1 MLADYFLSRAYAV
14 AIVRSLRLISPK
26 GVTNIRSFY
35 LAPVVQSCYY
45 SCKDGLLLLLNALP
59 QRPLLALEVHLP

>member
-14 AIVRSLRLISPK
+14 AIVRSLRLTSPK
-26 GVTNIRSFY
+26 GINIRSFY